1 MSILIRS
8 AFDGLLKERG
18 FWDISPFASSRLPPL
33 TPSGPFPWFELG
45 LKEDS
50 DGFWVAE
57 IGDVMAGFTLSWVRG
72 ALWYLAHLF
81 VRPDQQGRDIG
92 RNLMDR
98 AMRHGNN
105 SEIKNRALS
114 TLAYNPV
121 SISLYSRYGI
131 YPREPLYWMEGP
143 TQNVNTINEDAK
155 LAVQRIENF
164 EKVRKTLTEIDTS
177 CIGYPR
183 EKNHEFLF
191 SLPAYKCYVYSSHDK
206 HVGYAYVSQNGRVGP
221 AATASQD
228 SFTPVIESALGF
240 AAREEKASSV
250 SLNVTGSNEEL
261 MRLAFHLGMRIRD
274 NFLLMSSRP
283 FPNLSRY
290 LMYPTGA
297 ML

>member
-1 MSILIRS
+1 MSSLIRS

-18 FWDISPFASSRLPPL
+18 FWDLSPFASPKLPAL

-45 LKEDS
+45 LKEDA

-57 IGDVMAGFTLSWVRG
+57 VGSVMAGFALSWVRG
-72 ALWYLAHLF
+72 SLWFLAHLF

-98 AMRHGNN
+98 AMRHGKE
-105 SEIKNRALS
+105 SEIGNRALS

-121 SISLYSRYGI
+121 SISLYSRHGI
-131 YPREPLYWMEGP
+131 YPREPMYWMEGP
-143 TQNVNTINEDAK
+143 KENVKSDDEDAEISS
-155 LAVQRIENF
+155 QRAESF
-164 EKVRKTLTEIDTS
+164 QTVRKTLTEIDTG
-177 CIGYPR
+177 CIGFPR

-191 SLPAYKCYVYSSHDK
+191 SLPTYKCYIYSSRDEP
-206 HVGYAYVSQNGRVGP
+206 VGYAYVAQNGRVGP
-221 AATASQD
+221 AATKSQN
-228 SFTPVIESALGF
+228 SFAPVFQSALEY

-250 SLNVTGSNEEL
+250 SLNATGSNEEV
-261 MRLAFHLGMRIRD
+261 MKLAFRYGMKIRD
-274 NFLLMSSRP
+274 NFLLMSSKP
-283 FPNLSRY
+283 FPNFSRY